1 MTTEELDD
9 KKQIGTS
16 ALAKELMKRPIMKD
30 HFQLQQ
36 DMIKF
41 AVCVALANH
50 LEPIE
55 DRTTHDNSQR
65 TSDLDPN
72 GDLKFLVES
81 YERETK
87 TPYRLIESLAESGF
101 RHIDKK
107 LNESRTLEQIIEGQ

>member
-1 MTTEELDD
+1 MTAEEMED

-16 ALAKELMKRPIMKD
+16 ALAKDLMKRPIMKD

-50 LEPIE
+50 LEPE
-55 DRTTHDNSQR
+55 TDRSTHDNSQR
-65 TSDLDPN
+65 TTDLDPN
-72 GDLKFLVES
+72 GDLRFLVES
-81 YERETK
+81 YKRETK
-87 TPYRLIESLAESGF
+87 TPYRLIESLAEAGF
-101 RHIDKK
+101 RYIDNK